1 MVLAAISALSEDVD
15 QVKTLSEKLSKKSSP
30 AVQQSMQEEVQSLQ
44 DRLGSAHSQ
53 LTFKV
58 TELEAM
64 EEKWV
69 QFYAH
74 LDGFV
79 KWLEENEGKLKS
91 LQEEPL
97 SPEEQFNKAK
107 VSYRGQGH
115 CIYHI
120 SVIIGLRNHMLS

>member
-44 DRLGSAHSQ
+44 DRLGSAQSQ

-69 QFYAH
+69 QFYAR

-107 VSYRGQGH
+107 VSSRGQDH
-115 CIYHI
+115 CIYQAHI
-120 SVIIGLRNHMLS
+120 SVI